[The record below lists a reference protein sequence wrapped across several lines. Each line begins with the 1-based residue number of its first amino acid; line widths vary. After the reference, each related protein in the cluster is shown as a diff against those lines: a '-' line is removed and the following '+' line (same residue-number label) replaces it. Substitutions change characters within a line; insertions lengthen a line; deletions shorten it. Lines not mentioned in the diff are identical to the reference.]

1 MLLVTQGWELV
12 SKTEASTEVAKPQLF
27 DRTVEKVLGFVMA
40 CKLFIRMKM
49 REKVVEELIQ

>member
-1 MLLVTQGWELV
+1 MLLVTQEGEVV

-27 DRTVEKVLGFVMA
+27 DRTVENILGFVMV

-49 REKVVEELIQ
+49 REKVVKE